1 LLSTV
6 ISAVD
11 LRETSASDIGV
22 SGGEDT

>member
-1 LLSTV
+1 LSTV